1 MLARD
6 PEMSQEIFL
15 SQPKF
20 TLTDSEF
27 EAVLALVCYFL
38 DGSPLSQI
46 HIVRSSYKPPD
57 LEATRS
63 LLSSARVK
71 MEAGHGTME
80 RSTLLQDETIAIC
93 EIVAYFSQEYPRETA
108 TEIGEGALTQVPL
121 PVILSALRSP
131 LRNWLAHL
139 RMRLPRPVYASQEHA
154 SR

>member
-1 MLARD
+1 MLPRD
-6 PEMSQEIFL
+6 REMSQEITL
-15 SQPKF
+15 SQPSF
-20 TLTDSEF
+20 TLTESEF
-27 EAVLALVCYFL
+27 EAVLALVRCFL

>member
-6 PEMSQEIFL
+6 REMSRDIPL
-15 SQPKF
+15 SQPSF

-27 EAVLALVCYFL
+27 EAVLALVCCFL

-46 HIVRSSYKPPD
+46 HLVRSSYNPPD

-80 RSTLLQDETIAIC
+80 RSTLLQDETIAIY
-93 EIVAYFSQEYPRETA
+93 EIVAYFAQEYPRETA
-108 TEIGEGALTQVPL
+108 TEIGGESLTQVPL
-121 PVILSALRSP
+121 PVILSALRSAVTK
-131 LRNWLAHL
+131 LAG
-139 RMRLPRPVYASQEHA
+139 PP
-154 SR
+154 

>member
-1 MLARD
+1 MMLARD
-6 PEMSQEIFL
+6 REMSQDIPVSQL
-15 SQPKF
+15 SF

-27 EAVLALVCYFL
+27 EAVLALVCCFL

-57 LEATRS
+57 INATRS

-80 RSTLLQDETIAIC
+80 RSTLLKDETIAVY
-93 EIVAYFSQEYPRETA
+93 EIVAYFAQEYPRETA

-121 PVILSALRSP
+121 PVILAELQSAVTK
-131 LRNWLAHL
+131 LAG
-139 RMRLPRPVYASQEHA
+139 PP
-154 SR
+154 